1 MADFIGQQLGN
12 YRLIRLLGQG
22 GFADVYLGEHL
33 YMHTQAAIKVLHN
46 QLTPVDIE
54 QFRLE
59 AQTVARLDHP
69 HIVRVLE
76 FGVEGSTPFLVMT
89 YAPNG
94 TLRQRHPRGTH
105 LPPSTVLEYVKQVAD
120 ALQYAHEQKLI
131 HRDVKPENMLLGQ
144 RNEVLL
150 SDFGIALPAQTSRS
164 QRTQEAIGTI
174 AYMSP
179 EQIQGKPR
187 PASDQYSLGIVVYEW
202 ISGSLPFSGQG
213 LDLYGQ
219 HLYAQPARLREKV
232 PSVSLGVE
240 QIVMTALAK
249 DPHQRFASI
258 QAFATALE
266 QAIVSPAFTPST
278 GYTAPSSGSQEA
290 STQVD
295 TSSEQGTTN
304 PPKPVPQQSSASR
317 YILALLL
324 NPIGLAIICAL
335 LTKEFVTVSTA
346 ANPLIPDAS
355 FGGRITA
362 FAFLLLPYLAGLLA
376 VRLLGRE
383 DSQNAEQGFG
393 CLSGLIYGAILLVG
407 IGAPSLSTIGALFS
421 QTGYIVFY
429 CLAWSPDGRRIAT
442 GGQDKTVQV
451 WSVGGELF

>member
-12 YRLIRLLGQG
+12 YRLIRLLGRG

-33 YMHTQAAIKVLHN
+33 YIQTQAAIKVLHN
-46 QLTPVDIE
+46 QLTPIDIE

-59 AQTVARLDHP
+59 AQTVARLNHP

-105 LPPSTVLEYVKQVAD
+105 LPPSAILEYVKQVAA

-150 SDFGIALPAQTSRS
+150 SDFGIALPAQTSHS
-164 QRTQEAIGTI
+164 QRTQEAIGTV

-179 EQIQGKPR
+179 EQIKGKPR
-187 PASDQYSLGIVVYEW
+187 RASDQYSLGIVVYEW
-202 ISGSLPFSGQG
+202 ISGSLPFPGQG
-213 LDLYGQ
+213 WDLYGQ
-219 HLYAQPARLREKV
+219 HLYAQPTRLREKM
-232 PSVSLGVE
+232 PSVSVGVE
-240 QIVMTALAK
+240 QVVMTALAK
-249 DPHQRFASI
+249 DPHQRFTSI
-258 QAFATALE
+258 QAFATDLE
-266 QAIVSPAFTPST
+266 QAIISPAFTLST
-278 GYTAPSSGSQEA
+278 GYMAPPKESREA

-295 TSSEQGTTN
+295 TSGEQGTAN
-304 PPKPVPQQSSASR
+304 PQKPASLQSSSSR

-324 NPIGLAIICAL
+324 NPIGLAIVCAF
-335 LTKEFVTVSTA
+335 LTKEFVTISTSG
-346 ANPLIPDAS
+346 NILTPDAS
-355 FGGRITA
+355 FGGKMTA
-362 FAFLLLPYLAGLLA
+362 FASLLLPYLAGILA
-376 VRLLGRE
+376 VRLSGRE

-393 CLSGLIYGAILLVG
+393 CLSGLIYGAAFLVG
-407 IGAPSLSTIGALFS
+407 VGVPSLSAIGALFS
-421 QTGYIVFY
+421 QIGYIVFY
-429 CLAWSPDGRRIAT
+429 C
-442 GGQDKTVQV
+442 
-451 WSVGGELF
+451 SVGSWLGALTYMFIRAVREERAKKKLSRA

>member
-12 YRLIRLLGQG
+12 YRLTRLLGRG
-22 GFADVYLGEHL
+22 GFADVYLGDHI
-33 YMHTQAAIKVLHN
+33 YMHTQAAIKVLYN

-59 AQTVARLDHP
+59 AQTVAKLDHP

-76 FGVEGSTPFLVMT
+76 FGMEGSAPFLVMT

-94 TLRQRHPRGTH
+94 TLRQRHPRGTP
-105 LPPSTVLEYVKQVAD
+105 LLPSTILEYVKQVAS

-174 AYMSP
+174 AYMAP

-202 ISGSLPFSGQG
+202 ISGSFPFPGQG

-219 HLYAQPARLREKV
+219 HLYALPAPLREKV
-232 PSVSLGVE
+232 PSVPVGVE
-240 QIVMTALAK
+240 QVVMTALAK
-249 DPHQRFASI
+249 DHHQRFPSI
-258 QAFATALE
+258 QDFAKALE
-266 QAIVSPAFTPST
+266 QALVSPTFTLST
-278 GYTAPSSGSQEA
+278 TYTVLSSESQEA
-290 STQVD
+290 STQGD
-295 TSSEQGTTN
+295 TSSEQGTAH
-304 PPKPVPQQSSASR
+304 PPKPASRQSSTAQ
-317 YILALLL
+317 YILALVL
-324 NPIGLAIICAL
+324 NPIGLAIICAFL
-335 LTKEFVTVSTA
+335 AKLFTTVSPTA
-346 ANPLIPDAS
+346 NTLTPDTS

-362 FAFLLLPYLAGLLA
+362 LAFFLLPYLAGLLT

-383 DSQNAEQGFG
+383 DSQDAGQGFG
-393 CLSGLIYGAILLVG
+393 CLSGLIYGVAFLVG
-407 IGAPSLSTIGALFS
+407 VGAPSLSIIGALFS
-421 QTGYIVFY
+421 QVGFLIFY
-429 CLAWSPDGRRIAT
+429 CSAGSWLGGLTYMFIRITRGART
-442 GGQDKTVQV
+442 KKKL
-451 WSVGGELF
+451 SRA